1 MPIWPSRRA
10 ATVTAGCR
18 RRSPNI
24 VYLLDTNI
32 ISELRKR
39 YPHPAVVDWVRAVPS
54 DDLYLSALTIGELQ
68 AGVEATRARDPEKGR
83 EIEVWIDQVASTW
96 NVLPLDARVMRAWAR
111 LMVGQQN
118 ELIEDGM
125 IAAVAVVHRLIVV
138 TRNVK
143 DFKPFGVEILNPF
156 P

>member
-1 MPIWPSRRA
+1 M
-10 ATVTAGCR
+10 
-18 RRSPNI
+18 
-24 VYLLDTNI
+24 YLLDTNV

-39 YPHPAVVDWVRAVPS
+39 RPHPAVVDWLRAVPS
-54 DDLYLSALTIGELQ
+54 DHLHIAALALGELQ
-68 AGVEATRARDPEKGR
+68 AGVEVTRAQDPAKAA

-96 NVLPLDARVMRAWAR
+96 NVLTMDTRVMRAWAR
-111 LMVGQQN
+111 LMAGRSE

-125 IAAVAVVHRLIVV
+125 IAAVAVVHRLTVV

-143 DFKPFGVEILNPF
+143 DFKSFGVEILNPF